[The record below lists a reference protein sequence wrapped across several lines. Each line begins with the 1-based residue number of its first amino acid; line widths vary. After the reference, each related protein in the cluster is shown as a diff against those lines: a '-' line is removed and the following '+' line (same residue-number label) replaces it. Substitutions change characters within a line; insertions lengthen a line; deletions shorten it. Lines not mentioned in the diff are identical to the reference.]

1 MARINLTPMITVMH
15 ATAMGI
21 GPNRFIL
28 WGRFEDPCRTVPAL
42 AGEARDVARGAA
54 RVVAWTVAGDYS
66 ATATS
71 SEMSALMPTLKSKR
85 SRQWAANKKV
95 VENPKWILN

>member
-1 MARINLTPMITVMH
+1 MNLTPMITVIH

>member
-1 MARINLTPMITVMH
+1 MIH

-28 WGRFEDPCRTVPAL
+28 WTRFEGPRRTVPGQ
-42 AGEARDVARGAA
+42 AGEAKTVARSMA
-54 RVVAWTVAGDYS
+54 RGRRAVAP
-66 ATATS
+66 S
-71 SEMSALMPTLKSKR
+71 SETAVSVPTLRSKR
-85 SRQWAANKKV
+85 SRRCAANKKV